1 MLMRMTEPATSPGPD
16 GASRTANGAPLVFR
30 LGGPTELLAAI
41 PFMWGFHPSDSL
53 VVIGLREPPGAD
65 PPRLPRSCFGA
76 RCDLPAAGYAP
87 DIETLA
93 GYLVGELTKREA
105 DLAIVVAYTNDAA
118 LATSVVVPVVRELET
133 AGIRVHDAV
142 RADGRRWWSYTCD
155 NPSCCPP
162 DGTPYDLS
170 TNRIT
175 ADAVF
180 AGRRVYANRAE
191 LTAMVATRPQ
201 TRRTML
207 TATDRAENALAELW
221 ADAIMSSGEDPEGAS
236 GTVVTAGSAVVRDLM
251 RRLVDRGEP
260 VEDDDA
266 ATLSVYCSNVLVR
279 DAAWLTMN
287 QRNAHRLVEVWRE
300 VTQRAVPP
308 YDVAPATL
316 LGFAAWMAGNT
327 ALARVAVERALAGDP
342 GYSLARLM
350 AASLTDGVSPRCW
363 DAVVSAAKQGAGPD
377 RD

>member
-1 MLMRMTEPATSPGPD
+1 
-16 GASRTANGAPLVFR
+16 
-30 LGGPTELLAAI
+30 
-41 PFMWGFHPSDSL
+41 
-53 VVIGLREPPGAD
+53 
-65 PPRLPRSCFGA
+65 
-76 RCDLPAAGYAP
+76 AAGYAP

-201 TRRTML
+201 TR
-207 TATDRAENALAELW
+207 
-221 ADAIMSSGEDPEGAS
+221 
-236 GTVVTAGSAVVRDLM
+236 
-251 RRLVDRGEP
+251 
-260 VEDDDA
+260 
-266 ATLSVYCSNVLVR
+266 
-279 DAAWLTMN
+279 
-287 QRNAHRLVEVWRE
+287 
-300 VTQRAVPP
+300 
-308 YDVAPATL
+308 
-316 LGFAAWMAGNT
+316 
-327 ALARVAVERALAGDP
+327 
-342 GYSLARLM
+342 
-350 AASLTDGVSPRCW
+350 
-363 DAVVSAAKQGAGPD
+363 
-377 RD
+377 